1 MKNIKFKIYHPTLD
15 PVSDRTF
22 RSILKKFSTLLREIQ
37 YQEVFFLI
45 NHSNITKSEKQSL
58 QDRLKGPL
66 NHIDAYYIERIEK
79 GSIIIE
85 AALTATG
92 LWLLK
97 NTIGESIKEA
107 WKQSDMHES
116 IVSYLSEPLQREKV
130 IDRNV
135 DRVIDAWNMD
145 GFLIENTTKEKVDE
159 DTVVFTVNLKTDP
172 LLETHIKDN
181 LQRID
186 TELVIREIKTEIERL
201 RSQQ

>member
-15 PVSDRTF
+15 LVSDRTL

-107 WKQSDMHES
+107 WKQSDMHEL

-145 GFLIENTTKEKVDE
+145 GFLIENTTREKIDE
-159 DTVVFTVNLKTDP
+159 DTVVFTVNLRTDP

>member
-15 PVSDRTF
+15 LVSDRTL

-37 YQEVFFLI
+37 YQEAFFLI

-66 NHIDAYYIERIEK
+66 NHIDAYYIEHIEK

-85 AALTATG
+85 AALTAIG

-145 GFLIENTTKEKVDE
+145 GFLIETTTKEKVDE

-186 TELVIREIKTEIERL
+186 TELVIREIKSEIERL

>member
-1 MKNIKFKIYHPTLD
+1 
-15 PVSDRTF
+15 
-22 RSILKKFSTLLREIQ
+22 
-37 YQEVFFLI
+37 
-45 NHSNITKSEKQSL
+45 
-58 QDRLKGPL
+58 
-66 NHIDAYYIERIEK
+66 
-79 GSIIIE
+79 
-85 AALTATG
+85 
-92 LWLLK
+92 
-97 NTIGESIKEA
+97 
-107 WKQSDMHES
+107 MHES

-145 GFLIENTTKEKVDE
+145 GFLIETTTKEKVDE

-186 TELVIREIKTEIERL
+186 TELVIREIKSEIERL

>member
-15 PVSDRTF
+15 LVSDRTL

-92 LWLLK
+92 LWFLK

-107 WKQSDMHES
+107 WKQSDMHEF

-145 GFLIENTTKEKVDE
+145 GFLIENTTREKVDE
-159 DTVVFTVNLKTDP
+159 DTVVFTVNLRTDP

-201 RSQQ
+201 RSQ

>member
-1 MKNIKFKIYHPTLD
+1 
-15 PVSDRTF
+15 
-22 RSILKKFSTLLREIQ
+22 
-37 YQEVFFLI
+37 
-45 NHSNITKSEKQSL
+45 
-58 QDRLKGPL
+58 
-66 NHIDAYYIERIEK
+66 
-79 GSIIIE
+79 
-85 AALTATG
+85 
-92 LWLLK
+92 
-97 NTIGESIKEA
+97 
-107 WKQSDMHES
+107 QSDMHES

-145 GFLIENTTKEKVDE
+145 GFLIETTTKEKVDE

-186 TELVIREIKTEIERL
+186 TELVIREIKSEIERL